1 MQHRRGFTLI
11 EAGFS
16 VAALAGLLCLGAAT
30 QPEGQGRGEGTF
42 LSSLAKARASARQI
56 KDATQVRGIHQGLI
70 MFAQNNKDSFPLPS
84 LLDTEDH
91 TLDVPAAE
99 KDTTSH
105 IMSVM
110 IFNGF
115 FGPELCVSPAETNK
129 KIKVFEAYAYSSPAA
144 AKDPKMALWDPA
156 FSADFTGEGG
166 GAFSYAHLMPSPTR
180 RGEWANS
187 FNALF
192 PAVGNRGPRVDAL
205 RVVEGKVR
213 PVLPEASNTYR
224 IHGGPT
230 TWEGNIAFNDNH
242 TEFMTATAGELTY
255 LDREKVKK
263 ADHFF
268 FDENDD
274 PADSNAVLGVY
285 IRSGVSTDF
294 FQGIWD

>member
-16 VAALAGLLCLGAAT
+16 VAAVSGLLCLGALPRA
-30 QPEGQGRGEGTF
+30 QPEGKGGGS
-42 LSSLAKARASARQI
+42 LLGSLAKARASARQI
-56 KDATQVRGIHQGLI
+56 KDATLVRGIHQGLI

-84 LLDTEDH
+84 VIDAKNDTV
-91 TLDVPAAE
+91 DVPGAE

-129 KIKVFEAYAYSSPAA
+129 KIRLFEAYAYESPAA
-144 AKDPKMALWDPA
+144 ARDPRMALWDPA
-156 FSADFTGEGG
+156 FSADFTAEAGG
-166 GAFSYAHLMPSPTR
+166 HFSFAHLMPSPTR
-180 RGEWANS
+180 RGEWSNS
-187 FNALF
+187 FNALV
-192 PAVGNRGPRVDAL
+192 PAVGNRGPRIDAL
-205 RVVEGKVR
+205 RVVDGEVR
-213 PVLPEASNTYR
+213 PVFPAASNTYR
-224 IHGGPT
+224 IHGPPG

-242 TEFMTATAGELTY
+242 TEFMTATAGELRY
-255 LDREKVKK
+255 VDREKVKK